1 MPGNRPFHLLPAKA
15 AAIPLAAL
23 LALNPDDS
31 AEPEGGAGQS
41 PAMPRE
47 ASAAVFPADDSSPAP
62 SYFAAETAFDC
73 EPGADASDWPGGE
86 D

>member
-1 MPGNRPFHLLPAKA
+1 MPGNRPFHPIPAKA

-47 ASAAVFPADDSSPAP
+47 VSAAVFPADDSSPAP
-62 SYFAAETAFDC
+62 SCFAAETAFDC
-73 EPGADASDWPGGE
+73 EPGADALDWPGGE